1 MHSPRSAASA
11 APVAAGE
18 KAEPWRV
25 LVPLSLA
32 GIVLIGGM
40 LTSLSVL
47 VSVMQKEFG
56 WSAAAAGAGPV
67 ALLLGMCGGNLLVSP
82 LTRWL
87 GVGGSFAAS
96 CAVAAAGWAAGGYV
110 TSLVQFAVAM
120 GLAGAGA
127 GAATIVPGIAL
138 LTHMFTRHR
147 GMAIALFIGSCALAS
162 STVPMLTGHL
172 VEQLGWRTTF
182 FAVAACALALV
193 PLMLRLLPR
202 SMPVAA
208 DADTSSL
215 AASLP
220 PRGAMRLPAFW
231 LLTAVLTI
239 SQVCMNGVLFNIVAY
254 LTANGLDRSDAIALY
269 SLTNFMNLPGLV
281 IGGLISDRV
290 AARTLLPLILALQAA
305 GTLALLG
312 IGAPFPFGLAATA
325 AFVIVWGGIAGLPAQ
340 AGSLALKDVA
350 GSAIS
355 PTCWR

>member
-1 MHSPRSAASA
+1 
-11 APVAAGE
+11 
-18 KAEPWRV
+18 
-25 LVPLSLA
+25 
-32 GIVLIGGM
+32 
-40 LTSLSVL
+40 
-47 VSVMQKEFG
+47 
-56 WSAAAAGAGPV
+56 
-67 ALLLGMCGGNLLVSP
+67 
-82 LTRWL
+82 
-87 GVGGSFAAS
+87 
-96 CAVAAAGWAAGGYV
+96 
-110 TSLVQFAVAM
+110 
-120 GLAGAGA
+120 
-127 GAATIVPGIAL
+127 
-138 LTHMFTRHR
+138 
-147 GMAIALFIGSCALAS
+147 
-162 STVPMLTGHL
+162 MLTGHL

-269 SLTNFMNLPGLV
+269 SLTNFMSLPGLV

-350 GSAIS
+350 GSRDFTNLLAVMFTLNGLVGALAPALLAQHGCTMDDVVDLTSFHVGYPANMPAFMSAMGAAMPGPQPAWTAIGVAAAGY
-355 PTCWR
+355 PDTLVELKAVARIPDATTMP